1 VKDNTLLRVL
11 STYTPLVATLLTV
24 NTALIV
30 FFDVFIKLF

>member
-1 VKDNTLLRVL
+1 MKDNTLLHVL
-11 STYTPLVATLLTV
+11 STYTPLLATLLTV

>member
-1 VKDNTLLRVL
+1 MKDNISLHVL